1 MKNRSDILEELEKN
15 PTLLIKLCAPIL
27 LALSFLLV
35 FVWWILLETDI
46 HREVPITQTLAVPLI
61 LFGTTAIINIMLFVD
76 ANPITKF
83 LAIFFIGAIFSTSE
97 VTTAA
102 AKFLTPNYAQEHIGS
117 TTSDFYEKE
126 GSVSTETN
134 NMTESK

>member
-35 FVWWILLETDI
+35 FVWWILLEMDI
-46 HREVPITQTLAVPLI
+46 HRQVPIAQTLAVPLI

-83 LAIFFIGAIFSTSE
+83 LAIFFIGAIFSTAE
-97 VTTAA
+97 VTELA
-102 AKFLTPNYAQEHIGS
+102 AKFLAPDYAKEHTGS
-117 TTSDFYEKE
+117 ITSDFYKKE
-126 GSVSTETN
+126 GIVSTEMN
-134 NMTESK
+134 NRTESK